1 VTATTR
7 IQGTAFNTTHMPSLN
22 PPPIWA
28 KLLLSGSVSTDEG
41 GWLLPA
47 YSAGSPHEAAR
58 RCLVTP
64 SRVLPASWVPT
75 PEGHPV
81 ALNCYLSFPCH
92 SPPIFQ
98 GSTLWART
106 LEQLGTS
113 LMTCLPPPC
122 TWSLSQPFVTGAV
135 CGQGYGGWCEIGKPQ
150 LHIFSWVLHSTRTSN

>member
-1 VTATTR
+1 MTATTR

-75 PEGHPV
+75 PEGHPGGPE
-81 ALNCYLSFPCH
+81 L
-92 SPPIFQ
+92 
-98 GSTLWART
+98 
-106 LEQLGTS
+106 
-113 LMTCLPPPC
+113 
-122 TWSLSQPFVTGAV
+122 LSQFPLSLTTDFPRKHSLGPHPGTAGDFPDDVPATTVHMVTLTTLCNWGCV
-135 CGQGYGGWCEIGKPQ
+135 WPGLWR
-150 LHIFSWVLHSTRTSN
+150 VV